1 MCLIHFHL
9 LKQAQQMTARLDIVN
24 GVKRIEQ
31 PSGLSPV
38 VIFKYK
44 ASPNLPLTLDDT
56 EGYHFILFI
65 MLAVAFFKRHFNIAA
80 LFFKISLYVLQK
92 SYSHTKD
99 FKNGS

>member
-1 MCLIHFHL
+1 
-9 LKQAQQMTARLDIVN
+9 MTARLDIVN

-56 EGYHFILFI
+56 DGGTFYRFKFVVHATFTLFN
-65 MLAVAFFKRHFNIAA
+65 L
-80 LFFKISLYVLQK
+80 L
-92 SYSHTKD
+92 
-99 FKNGS
+99 